1 MSLSRLKLQL
11 RDFLIALVTLSMG
24 AALFASCAR
33 KKITAE
39 DAENAE
45 KKPETRSWNFSEV
58 DRALSRA
65 ATEALGDREGAV
77 LVMDPQTGR
86 LRAVVNPRLA
96 FEQSFPPG
104 STIKSFTA
112 LTAMRG
118 GLIDNES
125 RNQCRGRFT
134 SESIDVV
141 CSHPKSKSPFSLSQ
155 ALAY

>member
-11 RDFLIALVTLSMG
+11 RDFLIAILALSMG

-39 DAENAE
+39 NAEN
-45 KKPETRSWNFSEV
+45 KPRTRSANASEV
-58 DRALSRA
+58 DQALARA

-77 LVMDPQTGR
+77 LVMDPHTGR
-86 LRAVVNPRLA
+86 IRAVVNPRLA

-112 LTAMRG
+112 LTAMRA

-125 RNQCRGRFT
+125 RTQCRGRFT

-141 CSHPKSKSPFSLSQ
+141 CSHPKSKTPFTFPQ
-155 ALAY
+155 